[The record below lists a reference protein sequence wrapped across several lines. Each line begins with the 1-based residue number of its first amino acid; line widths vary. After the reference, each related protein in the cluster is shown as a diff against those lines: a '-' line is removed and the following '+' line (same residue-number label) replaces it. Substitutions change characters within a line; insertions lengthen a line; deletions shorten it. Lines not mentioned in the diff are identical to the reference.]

1 MLLAMHTN
9 GIPKAWYRELSGYH
23 WFVFIVCTLGWMFD
37 CFDQQLFNIARQP
50 AISETTK
57 TPPGDPAVAQYAG
70 YATSFMLIGWATGG
84 ILFGIMGD
92 RYGRARTMV
101 FTILTYSVFTG
112 LSGLAI
118 TVWDFLFYRFL
129 TGLGVGGQF
138 SVGVALVAETLPDRA
153 RPHALGLLQAFSA
166 LGNVCAALVGL
177 LLEHMVA
184 QQLLPGSAWRWMFLV
199 GILPSLLVILI
210 VRKLREPEAWRRA
223 VAVAPGERK
232 AGSLKELFGDPRWRR
247 HTIVGMLLASAGVIG
262 LWGIG
267 FFSIDLN
274 RTIFRKRAEQ
284 QARQAGEA
292 EWDRL
297 LICRLLSAPELLDN
311 LDNQLKPQ
319 DLLSQEADNKDP
331 QVIYATA
338 LTLRK
343 QQQAVSRAAVLEAL
357 DRPDPKANRPAQ
369 SPADRQ
375 RRQEYL
381 AEAAAAEEVA
391 PAPTVDATVPTTTEL
406 VQQIIARQK
415 RIGGEVGWWGSITS
429 MLFNL
434 GAFLGVYAFSRVT
447 HRLGRRP
454 TFVLFFLAAMVAT
467 VIAFLY
473 MNEPHQ
479 VFWMV
484 PVMGFFQLSVFGG
497 YAIYFPELF
506 PTRLRSTGTSFCYN
520 IGRYVAALGPS
531 ALGILT
537 SVVFAGHDEPMRY
550 AGVTMSAI
558 FLLGVVVVAFGP
570 ETKGKPLPE

>member
-1 MLLAMHTN
+1 
-9 GIPKAWYRELSGYH
+9 
-23 WFVFIVCTLGWMFD
+23 
-37 CFDQQLFNIARQP
+37 
-50 AISETTK
+50 
-57 TPPGDPAVAQYAG
+57 
-70 YATSFMLIGWATGG
+70 
-84 ILFGIMGD
+84 
-92 RYGRARTMV
+92 
-101 FTILTYSVFTG
+101 
-112 LSGLAI
+112 
-118 TVWDFLFYRFL
+118 
-129 TGLGVGGQF
+129 
-138 SVGVALVAETLPDRA
+138 
-153 RPHALGLLQAFSA
+153 
-166 LGNVCAALVGL
+166 
-177 LLEHMVA
+177 
-184 QQLLPGSAWRWMFLV
+184 
-199 GILPSLLVILI
+199 

-297 LICRLLSAPELLDN
+297 LILRLLSAPELLDN

-319 DLLSQEADNKDP
+319 DLLSREADNKDP

-338 LTLRK
+338 LMLRK
-343 QQQAVSRAAVLEAL
+343 QQQAVSRAAVLDAL

-391 PAPTVDATVPTTTEL
+391 PAPTVAATVPTTTEL

-484 PVMGFFQLSVFGG
+484 PLMGFFQLSVFGG

-537 SVVFAGHDEPMRY
+537 GVVFAGHDEPMRY